1 MKLIIDGEIFIVPFK
16 IGDIVTIKQN
26 RYGAI
31 YYWDFVK
38 TQPQLLKYCPYQY
51 GEGRSAN
58 YKDMEGKVKADV
70 PREWKI
76 KQILC
81 LAKYPHLFEL
91 SVVLISRE
99 RHTLVIGC
107 QAKLEN
113 PDAQNRICCLNNPPF
128 EIINRD
134 RKGVEEI
141 EVEMINYKR

>member
-31 YYWDFVK
+31 YYWEFVK

-51 GEGRSAN
+51 GEGHTAN
-58 YKDMEGKVKADV
+58 YMDMEGMVKADV

-81 LAKYPHLFEL
+81 FCKYLYSIEL

-99 RHTLVIGC
+99 RHTLVIAC
-107 QAKLEN
+107 HAMLEE
-113 PDAQNRICCLNNPPF
+113 PDAQNRICCLDNPPF
-128 EIINRD
+128 EVINRD

-141 EVEMINYKR
+141 EVEMI

>member
-31 YYWDFVK
+31 YYWEFVK

-51 GEGRSAN
+51 GEGHTAN
-58 YKDMEGKVKADV
+58 YMDMEGMVKADV

-81 LAKYPHLFEL
+81 LSKYRYSVEL
-91 SVVLISRE
+91 SVVLVSRE
-99 RHTLVIGC
+99 RHTLVIAC
-107 QAKLEN
+107 HTMLEK
-113 PDAQNRICCLNNPPF
+113 PDAQNRICCLDNPPF
-128 EIINRD
+128 EVINRD

-141 EVEMINYKR
+141 EVEMINR

>member
-1 MKLIIDGEIFIVPFK
+1 MKLIIGGERYIIPFK
-16 IGDIVTIKQN
+16 IGDIVAIKQN

-51 GEGRSAN
+51 GEGHTSN
-58 YKDMEGKVKADV
+58 YIDIEGMVKPDV

-81 LAKYPHLFEL
+81 FSKYRCSVEL
-91 SVVLISRE
+91 SVVLVSRE
-99 RHTLVIGC
+99 KHTLVIAC
-107 QAKLEN
+107 HAKLNE
-113 PDAQNRICCLNNPPF
+113 PCATDRTCSLDNPPF

-141 EVEMINYKR
+141 EVEMINR